1 VRITNP
7 YRQAPLWAAGTDP
20 ERLDI
25 VERSFYAVAQ
35 SSPTRHVL
43 ASGPV
48 NSGQVKVE
56 LVTPTGKPPF
66 VVVTWPLKPSAM
78 SPAAYSD
85 GLTPWDRDGSRAGLA
100 ELDTDV
106 QRDAYRRT
114 DRLAAPGVHTA
125 NPALPLVYRTSGAG
139 DEVVEDVAN
148 DFNSPIEGQDPKPIS
163 RRRDRFS
170 HDRHLFHALLMLSW
184 GSMFF
189 EQLYRFDETANRFRL
204 RKLAPRM
211 PGSISEIQVH

>member
-20 ERLDI
+20 QRLDI
-25 VERSFYAVAQ
+25 GERHSYAMAQ

-66 VVVTWPLKPSAM
+66 AVVTWPLKPSAM

-85 GLTPWDRDGSRAGLA
+85 GLTPWSAFVDITETVPELA
-100 ELDTDV
+100 WPNSIHTYS
-106 QRDAYRRT
+106 AMRT
-114 DRLAAPGVHTA
+114 DAQIASLLLAFTLPIRRYRWYIAP
-125 NPALPLVYRTSGAG
+125 SGAG

-148 DFNSPIEGQDPKPIS
+148 DFNSPIKDKIRS
-163 RRRDRFS
+163 RSPDAGIAS
-170 HDRHLFHALLMLSW
+170 VT
-184 GSMFF
+184 
-189 EQLYRFDETANRFRL
+189 TATC
-204 RKLAPRM
+204 
-211 PGSISEIQVH
+211 STHC

>member
-1 VRITNP
+1 
-7 YRQAPLWAAGTDP
+7 
-20 ERLDI
+20 
-25 VERSFYAVAQ
+25 
-35 SSPTRHVL
+35 
-43 ASGPV
+43 
-48 NSGQVKVE
+48 
-56 LVTPTGKPPF
+56 
-66 VVVTWPLKPSAM
+66 M

-85 GLTPWDRDGSRAGLA
+85 GLTPWSAFVDITETVPELA
-100 ELDTDV
+100 WPNSITRTARCV
-106 QRDAYRRT
+106 PTHRSPRCSWRSHCQIRRYRWYI
-114 DRLAAPGVHTA
+114 AP
-125 NPALPLVYRTSGAG
+125 SGAG

-148 DFNSPIEGQDPKPIS
+148 DFNSPIEGQDPKPVS

-170 HDRHLFHALLMLSW
+170 HDRHLFHALLMLTW

>member
-1 VRITNP
+1 M
-7 YRQAPLWAAGTDP
+7 
-20 ERLDI
+20 
-25 VERSFYAVAQ
+25 
-35 SSPTRHVL
+35 
-43 ASGPV
+43 

-66 VVVTWPLKPSAM
+66 VVVTWPLKTSAM

-85 GLTPWDRDGSRAGLA
+85 GLTPWSAFVDITETVPELA
-100 ELDTDV
+100 WPNSIHTYS
-106 QRDAYRRT
+106 AMRT
-114 DRLAAPGVHTA
+114 DAQIASLLLAFTLPIRRYRWYIAP
-125 NPALPLVYRTSGAG
+125 SGAG

-148 DFNSPIEGQDPKPIS
+148 DFNSPIEGQDPKPVS

-170 HDRHLFHALLMLSW
+170 HDRHLFHALLMLTW

-211 PGSISEIQVH
+211 PGSISEIQAH

>member
-1 VRITNP
+1 MRITNP

-56 LVTPTGKPPF
+56 LVTPSGKPPF

-85 GLTPWDRDGSRAGLA
+85 AAAQLCRPFAAASVGLSQRRAWETETPGLGACRSGPSWPELLAIRRNRDVYPRPKRWSPMATAGSDQRNMSAY
-100 ELDTDV
+100 DTT
-106 QRDAYRRT
+106 RR
-114 DRLAAPGVHTA
+114 L
-125 NPALPLVYRTSGAG
+125 
-139 DEVVEDVAN
+139 
-148 DFNSPIEGQDPKPIS
+148 
-163 RRRDRFS
+163 
-170 HDRHLFHALLMLSW
+170 
-184 GSMFF
+184 
-189 EQLYRFDETANRFRL
+189 
-204 RKLAPRM
+204 
-211 PGSISEIQVH
+211 